1 MYEVEQVFMSKKTK
15 NIYKE
20 IDDLQKLQ
28 VRISNIGEDLGMK
41 IQDAE
46 TEALSREI
54 ENIQYE
60 MDQSLKNLKFWIDS
74 LYAYN
79 GKSTSNAKQASSREN
94 GKKGGRPKKD
104 ISLMKARISE
114 LGDLIPEIEHRL
126 RLIDD
131 LDEENELRQK
141 LETYETEK
149 NQLEKKLEE
158 RLKQKQ
164 GDIVK
169 RVKNP

>member
-1 MYEVEQVFMSKKTK
+1 MSKKTK

-20 IDDLQKLQ
+20 IENLQKMQ
-28 VRISNIGEDLGMK
+28 VKLSSIGEELGQK
-41 IQDAE
+41 DTDDE
-46 TEALSREI
+46 GSEALAREV

-104 ISLMKARISE
+104 ISLMKARIAE
-114 LGDLIPEIEHRL
+114 LENLIPETEHKL
-126 RLIDD
+126 RLIND
-131 LDEENELRQK
+131 LDEENELRK
-141 LETYETEK
+141 NLEAYQDEK
-149 NQLEKKLEE
+149 KQLEKKLEE
-158 RLKQKQ
+158 RLKGK
-164 GDIVK
+164 
-169 RVKNP
+169 

>member
-1 MYEVEQVFMSKKTK
+1 MSKKTK

-20 IDDLQKLQ
+20 IEDLQKLQ
-28 VRISNIGEDLGMK
+28 VRLSGIGEDLNQKG
-41 IQDAE
+41 DFSGEE
-46 TEALSREI
+46 TEALGREI

-104 ISLMKARISE
+104 ISLMKARIAE
-114 LGDLIPEIEHRL
+114 LSDLIPETEHQL
-126 RLIDD
+126 RLISDFE
-131 LDEENELRQK
+131 EENNLRQK
-141 LETYETEK
+141 LEALESEK

-158 RLKQKQ
+158 RLSQK
-164 GDIVK
+164 
-169 RVKNP
+169 

>member
-1 MYEVEQVFMSKKTK
+1 MSKKTK

-20 IDDLQKLQ
+20 IENLQKMQ
-28 VRISNIGEDLGMK
+28 VKLSSIGEELGQK
-41 IQDAE
+41 DTDDE
-46 TEALSREI
+46 GSEALAREV

-104 ISLMKARISE
+104 ISLMKARIAE
-114 LGDLIPEIEHRL
+114 LEDLIPETEHKL
-126 RLIDD
+126 RLIND
-131 LDEENELRQK
+131 LDEENELRK
-141 LETYETEK
+141 NLEAYQDEK
-149 NQLEKKLEE
+149 KQLEKKLEE
-158 RLKQKQ
+158 RLKGK
-164 GDIVK
+164 
-169 RVKNP
+169 